1 MAFNINDMR
10 SQLVTGGARPTLFQ
24 VRLQNPANSAGDVK
38 FPFMCTAT
46 QIPASTVGT
55 IPVLYFGREVK
66 FAGDRTFEPW
76 NVQVLNDEDFLI
88 RNALEEWSGN
98 LNKHEGNIREYD
110 APLQYKST
118 AQVIQYS
125 KTGVP
130 IREYTFHG
138 IWPTQIDPI
147 DLDWSNQNAIELF
160 GVTFEYDWWSV
171 SGGSTGNAGG
181 PV

>member
-88 RNALEEWSGN
+88 RNAQKNG
-98 LNKHEGNIREYD
+98 
-110 APLQYKST
+110 
-118 AQVIQYS
+118 QVTLINMKVIS
-125 KTGVP
+125 ENMMLHCS
-130 IREYTFHG
+130 ISLLHR
-138 IWPTQIDPI
+138 
-147 DLDWSNQNAIELF
+147 
-160 GVTFEYDWWSV
+160 
-171 SGGSTGNAGG
+171 
-181 PV
+181 